1 MNGLG
6 QGSGLHF
13 GSIAVGGS
21 EHPAIDAAGRGVALV
36 RHLLPGFDG
45 DLVDI
50 IGQGL
55 GARIREAVAAAD
67 ESAFLDPDSVEFRA
81 PFRRCRMIW
90 GIGLNYRDHAGDLN
104 EQVPDEPASFIKGDH
119 TIVGPNEPI
128 ILPQQSTRTTAEA
141 ELGLVIGRQCRD
153 VDEGDAL
160 DYVFGVFPLLDQTA
174 EDILQRNPRFL
185 TRSKNFPTFFSFGP
199 TIVPVR
205 EVVNEN
211 GDLSHLTVST
221 VLNGA
226 VHRSNSVAHM
236 RYSPQHLISFH
247 SHVMPLLPGD
257 VILTGTP
264 GAVALHPGDVVESR
278 IDGVGSISNPVIDQA

>member
-104 EQVPDEPASFIKGDH
+104 EQVPDEPASFFGCPPPGGTSQFTDWPAVAEISVA
-119 TIVGPNEPI
+119 IAAS
-128 ILPQQSTRTTAEA
+128 LST
-141 ELGLVIGRQCRD
+141 
-153 VDEGDAL
+153 
-160 DYVFGVFPLLDQTA
+160 P
-174 EDILQRNPRFL
+174 
-185 TRSKNFPTFFSFGP
+185 
-199 TIVPVR
+199 
-205 EVVNEN
+205 
-211 GDLSHLTVST
+211 VST
-221 VLNGA
+221 TEFSASSSALPV
-226 VHRSNSVAHM
+226 
-236 RYSPQHLISFH
+236 SPSQF
-247 SHVMPLLPGD
+247 
-257 VILTGTP
+257 GTS
-264 GAVALHPGDVVESR
+264 GRIFESA
-278 IDGVGSISNPVIDQA
+278 SCSA